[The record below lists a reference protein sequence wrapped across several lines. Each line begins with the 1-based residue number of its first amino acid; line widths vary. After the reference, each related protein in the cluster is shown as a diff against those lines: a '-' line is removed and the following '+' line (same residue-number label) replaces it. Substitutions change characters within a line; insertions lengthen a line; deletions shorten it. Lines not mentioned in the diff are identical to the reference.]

1 MALAESRRFKTTGS
15 KYESIST
22 MSLST
27 SDIRLALPQWEIDD
41 EKQIISRTFVFVDFV
56 QAFEFMK
63 HCAEYA
69 NEIDHHPDWSNSWNK
84 VVVHLSTHSA
94 KKITQLDIDFA
105 HKMDSL
111 AAQINAHPPHDLPR

>member
-1 MALAESRRFKTTGS
+1 
-15 KYESIST
+15 

-63 HCAEYA
+63 HCAQYA

-94 KKITQLDIDFA
+94 SKTILILTNIQLLGKDILFKA
-105 HKMDSL
+105 LCRSL
-111 AAQINAHPPHDLPR
+111 NTPS